1 MAVLRRTPR
10 TVYRVYSEHAYL
22 AADDTLTDWR
32 MPRAPEPPRGQ
43 RLRGL
48 VGVTGLI
55 VAVGVAGAL
64 IAVTI
69 MPARSPEGERGI
81 APSNA
86 SSSQARPDLVVAGT
100 SSRRSRAALADD
112 AGQTA
117 RVTAAR
123 LLPVSRSRGVRRHV
137 IVRTAVSMASS
148 RWATGSSTSY
158 PWRKSTVS
166 GYPQPVTASVTGR
179 AEGEAGD
186 VAMTSPTQSEFG
198 FER

>member
-1 MAVLRRTPR
+1 VMAALRKAPR

-22 AADDTLTDWR
+22 AADDPLSDWR

-48 VGVTGLI
+48 IGVTGLI

-64 IAVTI
+64 IAMTI
-69 MPARSPEGERGI
+69 MPARPRERGI
-81 APSNA
+81 APGNA
-86 SSSQARPDLVVAGT
+86 SSSQARPHLVVAGA
-100 SSRRSRAALADD
+100 SSRPSRAAFADD
-112 AGQTA
+112 AGRSA

-123 LLPVSRSRGVRRHV
+123 LLRVSRSRGVRRRV
-137 IVRTAVSMASS
+137 AVRTPASMASS
-148 RWATGSSTSY
+148 RWVTG
-158 PWRKSTVS
+158 WRKSTVS
-166 GYPQPVTASVTGR
+166 GYLRPVTARVTGG

-186 VAMTSPTQSEFG
+186 VAVTSPTQSEFG